1 MGKINRA
8 GEIMTASRIQDK
20 SGEYIQPI
28 IVLTLV
34 VLAGTIFFTDRRAS
48 VFDALPIGAFL
59 AWRFIFRKEPQ
70 LALPNSLIAWTVLY
84 LASCFVGA
92 LMSGDQNWQLNE
104 FRRRYTHV
112 FVAGLLFTAPL
123 SIKNRKIVIL
133 SFFVAGAIAGAVGIL
148 QYFGLIYEQWP
159 RPHGFSA
166 HPILYAEL
174 LAFVC
179 GSAIIMLFID
189 KEDLF
194 RSPGGRFLLIVIV
207 FSTFG
212 GILASGSR
220 GVWIAL
226 AVACLVTLLLYNR
239 RKAATFI
246 LSAIAVCI
254 LALLLSSALR
264 ERASSIVTS
273 LYTEDEKGSTGTRLE
288 LWKGSLLIFKEHPLF
303 GVGTGNYQ
311 SSIEDFVH
319 RKRIKEPLV
328 AMHAHNI
335 FFQALATRGI
345 IGLVLTAGFFF
356 ALIKWGMREID
367 DYRQIG
373 GYIIVLSGIL
383 TIIGG
388 LTENNTEHAK
398 YLAAFCFTIGL
409 LGPYGEDKA
418 QKDIKMPSELLD
430 SGLDRTEVTGE
441 RR

>member
-1 MGKINRA
+1 MMATKVQ
-8 GEIMTASRIQDK
+8 SK
-20 SGEYIQPI
+20 SSEYMQPV

-48 VFDALPIGAFL
+48 VFDALPIGALL
-59 AWRFIFRKEPQ
+59 AWRFIFRREPQ
-70 LALPNSLIAWTVLY
+70 LKLPDSLITWTVLY

-123 SIKNRKIVIL
+123 SAKNRKIVIL
-133 SFFVAGAIAGAVGIL
+133 SFFVAGSIAGAAGIL
-148 QYFGLIYEQWP
+148 QHFGLMYQQWS

-166 HPILYAEL
+166 HPILYTEI

-179 GSAIIMLFID
+179 GSAILMLFID
-189 KEDLF
+189 KVDLF
-194 RSPGGRFLLIVIV
+194 HSLGGRLLLIVIV
-207 FSTFG
+207 FLTFG
-212 GILASGSR
+212 GILVSGSR

-226 AVACLVTLLLYNR
+226 AVACPVTLLLYNR
-239 RKAATFI
+239 RKAATFL
-246 LSAIAVCI
+246 LSAIAVCV

-273 LYTEDEKGSTGTRLE
+273 FYTEDEKGSTGTRLE
-288 LWKGSLLIFKEHPLF
+288 LWKGSMLIFKKHPLL

-311 SSIEDFVH
+311 SSIEELIQE
-319 RKRIKEPLV
+319 KKIKEPLV

-345 IGLVLTAGFFF
+345 IGLVLTAGFFV
-356 ALIKWGMREID
+356 ALIKWGIREIN
-367 DYRQIG
+367 YQRIG

-409 LGPYGEDKA
+409 IGPYGAGKA
-418 QKDIKMPSELLD
+418 QKDVKIRSD
-430 SGLDRTEVTGE
+430 
-441 RR
+441 